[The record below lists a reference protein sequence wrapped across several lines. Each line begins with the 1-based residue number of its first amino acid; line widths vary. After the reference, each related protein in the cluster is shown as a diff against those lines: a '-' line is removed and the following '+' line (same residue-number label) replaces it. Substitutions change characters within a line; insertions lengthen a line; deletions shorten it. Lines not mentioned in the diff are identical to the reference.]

1 MDKNEA
7 VMDDTGLPLDKYD
20 GLKTSRHHGVME
32 VNMV

>member
-20 GLKTSRHHGVME
+20 GLKTSRHYHLGTIG
-32 VNMV
+32 